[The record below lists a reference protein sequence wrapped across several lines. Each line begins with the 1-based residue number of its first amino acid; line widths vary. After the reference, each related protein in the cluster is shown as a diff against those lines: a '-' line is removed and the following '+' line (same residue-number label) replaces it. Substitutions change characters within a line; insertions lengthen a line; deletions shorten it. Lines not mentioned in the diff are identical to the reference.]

1 MQGALWSPRGIL
13 VHGTQSGQPYNH
25 WQEYQGTVNF
35 VRNGAYDSKGTPLG
49 WHVTIG
55 VDRYCTHMRP
65 TEWGWNAGDDSK
77 RWVACEFVQA
87 QIDDLITDGQIDM
100 FVYWFENEVM
110 PIWPNIPQV
119 FMMHSETAQ
128 GQSIGKTDAARR
140 GAGANR
146 LRNRMIERLAA

>member
-1 MQGALWSPRGIL
+1 M
-13 VHGTQSGQPYNH
+13 
-25 WQEYQGTVNF
+25 NF
-35 VRNGAYDSKGTPLG
+35 VREGAYDSEGTPLG

-55 VDRYCTHMRP
+55 EDRYCTHMP
-65 TEWGWNAGDDSK
+65 VTKWGWNAGGDSR
-77 RWVACEFVQA
+77 RWVAMEFVQA
-87 QIDDLITDGQIDM
+87 RIDDLITDGMIDM
-100 FVYWFENEVM
+100 FVHWFRNIVL

-119 FMMHSETAQ
+119 FMMHSETEQ